1 MVGLLL
7 KNNMNSL
14 ENKNLNLPNILASFR
29 IALAPLMLWF
39 MVDQSNPL
47 FNGWHPSWFDYIA
60 GLIFVIASVTDFF
73 DGFIA
78 RRWNQMTKLGAILD
92 PLADKMLVLAGFI
105 GLIVLDRASA
115 FAVFLIL
122 SREFFITG
130 LRVVAVSEGKEVASS
145 MAGKVKTV
153 VQMIAIGFLLMD
165 WPFGTEFLWLA
176 VALTLYSGYEYIKG
190 YLITEVSS
198 EAK

>member
-1 MVGLLL
+1 M
-7 KNNMNSL
+7 KIQN
-14 ENKNLNLPNILASFR
+14 ENLNLPNILASFR

-47 FNGWHPSWFDYIA
+47 FGSWHPSWFDYIA

-78 RRWNQMTKLGAILD
+78 RKWNQITKLGAILD
-92 PLADKMLVLAGFI
+92 PLADKMLMLAGFI
-105 GLIVLDRASA
+105 GLIAMDRASA

-130 LRVVAVSEGKEVASS
+130 LRVVAVADGKEVASTMS
-145 MAGKVKTV
+145 GKIKTV
-153 VQMIAIGFLLMD
+153 VQMIAIGFLLMN
-165 WPFGTEFLWLA
+165 WPFGAELLWLA
-176 VALTLYSGYEYIKG
+176 VAFTLYSGYEYIRD
-190 YLITEVSS
+190 YL
-198 EAK
+198 K

>member
-1 MVGLLL
+1 MPE
-7 KNNMNSL
+7 NSTQQH
-14 ENKNLNLPNILASFR
+14 NKNLNLPNILAAFR
-29 IALAPLMLWF
+29 ILLAPLMLWF
-39 MVDQSNPL
+39 MIDQNNSF
-47 FNGWHPSWFDYIA
+47 FNGWDPSWFNYFA

-78 RRWNQMTKLGAILD
+78 RSWNQMTKLGGILD

-130 LRVVAVSEGKEVASS
+130 LRVVAISEGKDVAST
-145 MAGKVKTV
+145 MAGKIKTV
-153 VQMIAIGFLLMD
+153 VQMIAIGFLIMD
-165 WPFGTEFLWLA
+165 WPFGTELLWFA
-176 VALTLYSGYEYIKG
+176 VSLTLYSGYEYIRD
-190 YLITEVSS
+190 YL
-198 EAK
+198 K